1 MALTWING
9 PTYKSILITQKSL
22 NNKGV
27 DIECIKRGYK
37 LADSEILY
45 QQWTNMIKY
54 QKNMQER
61 ITDWYSINFIDQI
74 FMLELYLG
82 YFQKGAFRSYF
93 FILIDSSW
101 A

>member
-27 DIECIKRGYK
+27 DTECIKRGYK
-37 LADSEILY
+37 LADSGILY

-54 QKNMQER
+54 QKMCKRELQ
-61 ITDWYSINFIDQI
+61 TGTLSIFRPDIYVGILSWI
-74 FMLELYLG
+74 FP
-82 YFQKGAFRSYF
+82 KGGF
-93 FILIDSSW
+93 
-101 A
+101 